1 MYVFGCGEGCEMFVE
16 VILRKGDR
24 NGEEKRYSDSV
35 DSCGL
40 FQIQIS
46 ISMHTIENRTIT
58 VD

>member
-1 MYVFGCGEGCEMFVE
+1 MFVE
-16 VILRKGDR
+16 VILRKGGR